1 MSETYR
7 VHLDAFDGPLDL
19 LLYLIRKHEVDI
31 HDIPITDIADQYM
44 TSLEG
49 LERVDIDLAGE
60 FLVMA
65 ASLMELKS
73 RMLAAA
79 SLRKDDD
86 DADDERSES
95 DPTDPRAELVKQLLE
110 YKKFRDAA
118 EALDKRRADWE
129 ARFPAKPAAIDNQS
143 VREALDDMGELEM
156 EDLDL
161 NDLVEAF
168 RQIVAAV
175 NFDRMGEHAVISDDT
190 PLEEHAEDI
199 VERISTFA
207 SSNPG
212 KKYSLVK
219 VLEGRTRPEMVGLF
233 LALLVLVRDQRVSF
247 KANAGE
253 VELDL
258 NESAATQA
266 VG

>member
-31 HDIPITDIADQYM
+31 HDIPIASITDQYM
-44 TSLEG
+44 TSLES
-49 LERVDIDLAGE
+49 LDRVDIDMAGE

-65 ASLMELKS
+65 ASLMEVKS
-73 RMLAAA
+73 RMLAHSAQP
-79 SLRKDDD
+79 K
-86 DADDERSES
+86 DADGEDQARRPKD

-118 EALDKRRADWE
+118 DALDRRRSDWE
-129 ARFPAKPAAIDNQS
+129 SRFPAKPAAIDNQS
-143 VREALDDMGELEM
+143 VREALDDLGELEL

-161 NDLVEAF
+161 TDLVEAF
-168 RQIVAAV
+168 RQIVASV
-175 NFDRMGEHAVISDDT
+175 NFERLGEHAVVSDDT

-199 VERISTFA
+199 VDRLGDYQRER
-207 SSNPG
+207 PG
-212 KKYSLVK
+212 RKMTLRQVMD
-219 VLEGRTRPEMVGLF
+219 GRTRAEMVGLF
-233 LALLVLVRDQRVSF
+233 LALLVLVRDQRVGF
-247 KANAGE
+247 KAADGE

-258 NESAATQA
+258 RAAEPSA
-266 VG
+266 G

>member
-31 HDIPITDIADQYM
+31 HDIPIADIAEQYM
-44 TSLEG
+44 DSIDD

-73 RMLAAA
+73 RMLAADA
-79 SLRKDDD
+79 LRKDDQG
-86 DADDERSES
+86 DAAEERPER

-118 EALDKRRADWE
+118 DALDRRRADWE
-129 ARFPAKPAAIDNQS
+129 ARFPAKPAAIDNKS
-143 VREALDDMGELEM
+143 VRDALSDLGELEI

-175 NFDRMGEHAVISDDT
+175 NFDRIGEHSVVSDDT

-199 VERISTFA
+199 VDRIATFTA
-207 SSNPG
+207 ANPG
-212 KKYSLVK
+212 KKYSLTQVMQGK
-219 VLEGRTRPEMVGLF
+219 TRPEMVGLF
-233 LALLVLVRDQRVSF
+233 LALLVLVRDQRVGF
-247 KANAGE
+247 KAKDGG

-258 NESAATQA
+258 IERAVSAAD
-266 VG
+266 

>member
-31 HDIPITDIADQYM
+31 HDIPIADIAHQYM
-44 TSLEG
+44 DSIDD

-65 ASLMELKS
+65 ATLMEIKS
-73 RMLAAA
+73 RMLAV
-79 SLRKDDD
+79 STVNKDD
-86 DADDERSES
+86 ES
-95 DPTDPRAELVKQLLE
+95 DEDRPEADPADPRAELVKQLLE

-118 EALDKRRADWE
+118 DALDQRRADWE
-129 ARFPAKPAAIDNQS
+129 ARFPAKPAGIDSQS
-143 VREALDDMGELEM
+143 VRDALDDMGELEM
-156 EDLDL
+156 EDIDL

-175 NFDRMGEHAVISDDT
+175 NFDRIGEHSVVADDT

-199 VERISTFA
+199 VDRIATFTSA
-207 SSNPG
+207 NPG
-212 KKYSLVK
+212 KKYSLGQVM
-219 VLEGRTRPEMVGLF
+219 EGKTRPEMVGLF
-233 LALLVLVRDQRVSF
+233 LALLVLVRDQRVGF
-247 KANAGE
+247 KAKDGG
-253 VELDL
+253 VELSL
-258 NESAATQA
+258 AESTATQS
-266 VG
+266 VE